1 MFRRAL
7 LLLFLGGV
15 FLIIKRAFDA
25 PFSDADLEA
34 RDQWANEGGAIPRA
48 EGMIGGADTG

>member
-15 FLIIKRAFDA
+15 FLVIKRAFDA
-25 PFSDADLEA
+25 PSDADLEA
-34 RDQWANEGGAIPRA
+34 KDQWANEGGAIPQS
-48 EGMIGGADTG
+48 EG

>member
-7 LLLFLGGV
+7 LLVFLGGV

-25 PFSDADLEA
+25 PHSDADLEA
-34 RDQWANEGGAIPRA
+34 EDQWANEGGAIPRA
-48 EGMIGGADTG
+48 DG